1 MKKHQLKPKLMSD
14 KQYKYNLLQ
23 YQDIESNE
31 KTYAQEEAN
40 RNKAHETWVR
50 KNSEHDDAIA
60 AVDEATKLV
69 QHLSLGAT
77 FAELKPKFEAV

>member
-1 MKKHQLKPKLMSD
+1 MKRHQLKLKQMSD
-14 KQYKYNLLQ
+14 KQSKYLILLK
-23 YQDIESNE
+23 QDIESNE

-50 KNSEHDDAIA
+50 KNGEHDDAIA

-69 QHLSLGAT
+69 
-77 FAELKPKFEAV
+77 